1 MSLGVASSNWGYV
14 VAGYAVSAVA
24 LGAYA
29 VRLVVRR
36 RRLSDETDREPTP

>member
-1 MSLGVASSNWGYV
+1 VTAAAASNWSYV
-14 VAGYAVSAVA
+14 AAGYAVSAVA

-36 RRLSDETDREPTP
+36 RRLGAERGSEPTP